1 MLAIMV
7 PVDPTVDLRR
17 FDVFPFPLA
26 TAVHWTDKGFEID
39 LMVVTDVHDLGYS
52 STSIATHTVA
62 YSSGRPRET
71 SATPAEL
78 EAALR
83 EAFDVFARRL
93 ARALGE

>member
-1 MLAIMV
+1 MLTIMV

-26 TAVHWTDKGFEID
+26 TGVHWTDKGFEID
-39 LMVVTDVHDLGYS
+39 LMVVTDVHDSGYS
-52 STSIATHTVA
+52 SMPIASHTVA
-62 YSSGRPRET
+62 YSSGRPPE
-71 SATPAEL
+71 TPAEL

-83 EAFDVFARRL
+83 EAWVAFARRL